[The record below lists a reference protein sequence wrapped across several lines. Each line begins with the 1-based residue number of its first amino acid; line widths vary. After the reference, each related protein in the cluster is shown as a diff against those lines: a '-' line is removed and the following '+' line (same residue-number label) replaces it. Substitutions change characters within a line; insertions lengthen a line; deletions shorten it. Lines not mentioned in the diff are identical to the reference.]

1 MPRLTL
7 ARAVGR
13 LLLSMPARHPTA
25 GGLSYRARAV
35 QYLMKVQTLFFLVF
49 FLIQTL
55 FQSSKL
61 EVTSFRRDV

>member
-35 QYLMKVQTLFFLVF
+35 QYLMKVQTLFFF
-49 FLIQTL
+49 NTNTI
-55 FQSSKL
+55 SK
-61 EVTSFRRDV
+61 F